1 MNVKI
6 STIFDNSLES
16 NSIEINIKASKNSK
30 QLQTSINNIES
41 ISNSTDI
48 LIGKNENKIYIIP
61 IKDIILFYSDNNNN
75 YCKTSKGDFR
85 INKRMYELENMDRK
99 HFIRISKSCIININY
114 VESFDLTYV
123 GNITVKLENGLIENV
138 SKRKIPDVMHFLNSF
153 K

>member
-1 MNVKI
+1 
-6 STIFDNSLES
+6 
-16 NSIEINIKASKNSK
+16 
-30 QLQTSINNIES
+30 
-41 ISNSTDI
+41 
-48 LIGKNENKIYIIP
+48 
-61 IKDIILFYSDNNNN
+61 
-75 YCKTSKGDFR
+75 
-85 INKRMYELENMDRK
+85 MYELENMDRK